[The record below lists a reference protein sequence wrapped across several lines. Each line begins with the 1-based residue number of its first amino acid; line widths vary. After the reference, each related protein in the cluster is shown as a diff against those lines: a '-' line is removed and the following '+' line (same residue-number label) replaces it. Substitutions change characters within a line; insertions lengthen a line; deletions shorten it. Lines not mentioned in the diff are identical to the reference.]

1 MRASPKRPSSPW
13 LEHGDAVSGL
23 SLILGLDTPNVNRR
37 CDDARRKLPTNR
49 KPAHAK
55 IRAESLHLANIA
67 ESQT

>member
-1 MRASPKRPSSPW
+1 M
-13 LEHGDAVSGL
+13 
-23 SLILGLDTPNVNRR
+23 ILGLDTPNVNRR